1 MKYPIHADVIYAPHR
16 SRRRKQVYYLC
27 DRSHPN
33 NKRIKNQLRLANSVR
48 LSLSYIKGKV
58 FLYVSKCWM
67 KFIVVQRN
75 TVGISRSRKFHV
87 NSILHEITSKTI
99 RQQEKHFNRR
109 GHGKRSDCLVFS
121 LFLAIKLQGK
131 WAKQNDRSLFT
142 WSDENERESLLLE
155 ITVENFLLRF
165 RFNSDCNCV
174 SKKWFRLLHGRPCFH
189 F

>member
-1 MKYPIHADVIYAPHR
+1 
-16 SRRRKQVYYLC
+16 
-27 DRSHPN
+27 
-33 NKRIKNQLRLANSVR
+33 
-48 LSLSYIKGKV
+48 
-58 FLYVSKCWM
+58 M

-165 RFNSDCNCV
+165 RFNSDWNCV
-174 SKKWFRLLHGRPCFH
+174 SRKMIPSSGRPCLCKGSIFLLMPIH
-189 F
+189 PPPPPKKNILQGRTWRHLLVLVHVLSFECYAILRTQLGGEAAYYRP